1 MSWITEIREDAAEGR
16 LAECYARVRRAI
28 GRVVPFY
35 RAYSASPR
43 LLTAHLEFYGAVG
56 APGALSKL
64 RKELIATAV
73 SADNGCQHCTEL
85 HAGFLRAMGAD
96 EALVRALETAPDD
109 APLPA
114 ADRAIVDYALKLTRT
129 PRAMTRADV
138 EALAAHGLGE
148 AEIFE
153 VAFVTAYFNYTNRVA
168 EGLGVEPESADAARA
183 ALR

>member
-1 MSWITEIREDAAEGR
+1 MSWITEIREEVAEGR

-35 RAYSASPR
+35 RAYTPSPR
-43 LLTAHLEFYGAVG
+43 LLTAHLDFYGAVG

-64 RKELIATAV
+64 RKEIIATAV

-85 HAGFLRAMGAD
+85 HAGFLRSMGAD
-96 EALVRALETAPDD
+96 DALVHALERTPDD
-109 APLPA
+109 APLSA
-114 ADRAIVDYALKLTRT
+114 ADAAIVRYALKLTRT

-138 EALAAHGLGE
+138 ESLAAHGLSE

-153 VAFVTAYFNYTNRVA
+153 VAFITAYFNYTNRVA
-168 EGLGVEPESADAARA
+168 EGLGVEPESAEAHTTV
-183 ALR
+183 